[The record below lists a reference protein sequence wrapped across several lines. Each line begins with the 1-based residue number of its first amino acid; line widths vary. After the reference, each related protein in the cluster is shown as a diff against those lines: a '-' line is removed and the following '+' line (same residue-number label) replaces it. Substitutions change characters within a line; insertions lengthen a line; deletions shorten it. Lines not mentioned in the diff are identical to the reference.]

1 MGKVRQGRF
10 AKAGMVA
17 ILACIPAIGLLL
29 TVSPKANTALP
40 AKPVVELSRTD
51 TLPPGTEAV
60 EMFAAMDRGDLAV
73 RLMPEKDQQARLELE
88 NRTDRP
94 LTVQVPATFG
104 GRSILAGVGIGA
116 VPPQPV
122 GAGWRGG
129 PGFFCIPPEKVGC
142 LRAGTACLDESKPEP
157 SQGMVYEVC
166 RLEELANQP
175 AVQRLC
181 GMLGGRQTDLRA
193 VQAAVWH
200 LNCDLSWQR
209 LAARLRTLG
218 GTHGTQRFFT
228 PKQIEE
234 GKRLAEVAMQ

>member
-1 MGKVRQGRF
+1 MHGQGKARPFRQSRHG
-10 AKAGMVA
+10 GDS
-17 ILACIPAIGLLL
+17 ACIPAIGLLF

-40 AKPVVELSRTD
+40 AKPVVELSRSD

-60 EMFAAMDRGDLAV
+60 EMFAAMDRGNVPV
-73 RLMPEKDQQARLELE
+73 RLMPEKDDARLELKPH
-88 NRTDRP
+88 RP
-94 LTVQVPATFG
+94 AVESSAGHVG
-104 GRSILAGVGIGA
+104 GRLSWRALNKGDALE
-116 VPPQPV
+116 PV
-122 GAGWRGG
+122 GCWHGG
-129 PGFFCIPPEKVGC
+129 PGFFCFRRRRSVPSGATYDV
-142 LRAGTACLDESKPEP
+142 DESKPEP
-157 SQGMVYEVC
+157 SQGRSRRC

-193 VQAAVWH
+193 AGGRVASELRSIVAA
-200 LNCDLSWQR
+200 
-209 LAARLRTLG
+209 AGGALRTLG